1 MIRVGN
7 ISTVRPQPGTS
18 HSKRRFRVSCVLSLV
33 LCFASV
39 SQSHAALEEQ
49 AQVRPKLQSHGVITE
64 KVIFWPALFV
74 EGRFDSNIFRQHP
87 DEQPRGAFFMR
98 ARPGITV
105 QNRKGRDFA
114 ARFGLIGDVRHYF
127 SSDAAVSEQGR
138 VGGELEGSLDFYP
151 QGTFTIGVF
160 ERARHELQAPNVA
173 TSGTYDMFRNEAGI
187 KLSLRPGGTIERR
200 PLSFVLGFLNRLT
213 LYPDFERGN
222 AVANQAFFKTTW
234 LFLPKT
240 ALTLDATWEQHSFTG
255 EDELGINIDSQ
266 PLRATIGLNGLI
278 TPKVS
283 LSLKTGWGVSSHES
297 GPSFSNFL
305 GDLQLSI
312 APRNTVS
319 IKLGV
324 RHDFNTSYLGNYYQ
338 FIEGYSELDMTIA
351 RSFQWTTQAS
361 VLYVIFGQITQ
372 PAGFFLPQLNRLDLI
387 TRANTRIT
395 VPISKIFGV
404 TAGYQFELVQSN
416 YEALHIAT
424 NRVDRAAYIRNVI
437 FGSLDIRY

>member
-1 MIRVGN
+1 MVEPTTIAPN
-7 ISTVRPQPGTS
+7 QYKPGTGLNFGW
-18 HSKRRFRVSCVLSLV
+18 FRVSCVLSIV
-33 LCFASV
+33 IFACS
-39 SQSHAALEEQ
+39 SLQANAAIEEQ
-49 AQVRPKLQSHGVITE
+49 EHVKPTLQSHGVLTE
-64 KVIFWPALFV
+64 SVIFWPALFL

-87 DEQPRGAFFMR
+87 DEQPRGAFYMR
-98 ARPGITV
+98 ARPGISV

-114 ARFGLIGDVRHYF
+114 ARFGILGDIRHYF
-127 SSDAAVSEQGR
+127 SSDTAVAEQGR
-138 VGGELEGSLDFYP
+138 VGGELKAAIDFYP
-151 QGTFTIGVF
+151 QGTFTAGIF

-173 TSGTYDMFRNEAGI
+173 TTGTYDMFRNEAGI
-187 KLSLRPGGTIERR
+187 KLSIRPGGTIKRR

-222 AVANQAFFKTTW
+222 AIANQAFFKTTW

-255 EDELGINIDSQ
+255 EDILGTNVDSQ

-283 LSLKTGWGVSSHES
+283 VSLKTGWGMSSHET
-297 GPSFSNFL
+297 GPSFSNFI
-305 GDLQLSI
+305 GDLQLSV
-312 APRNTVS
+312 APRDTIA
-319 IKLGV
+319 IKVGG
-324 RHDFNTSYLGNYYQ
+324 RHDFNISYLGNFYQ
-338 FIEGYSELDMTIA
+338 FIEGYGEVDLTIA

-361 VLYVIFGQITQ
+361 VLYVIFGEITQ

-395 VPISKIFGV
+395 VPISRIFGV

-424 NRVDRAAYIRNVI
+424 NRVDRAAYIRNVV